1 VLGVQIGREKTLML
15 KTFLQAA
22 TGVAMTF
29 ATTAKAS
36 AGCVLFLCL
45 PIIPGSGGATDHA
58 PEIDPVQGVAAVT
71 VLVCVGLI
79 MREKF
84 RAKSVKA

>member
-1 VLGVQIGREKTLML
+1 ML

-22 TGVAMTF
+22 AGVAMTF

-36 AGCVLFLCL
+36 AGCILIICL
-45 PIIPGSGGATDHA
+45 PIIPGGETGGADHA
-58 PEIDPVQGVAAVT
+58 PEIDPVQGVAAVA

>member
-1 VLGVQIGREKTLML
+1 MM

-22 TGVAMTF
+22 AGVAMTF

-36 AGCVLFLCL
+36 AGCVLFLCM
-45 PIIPGSGGATDHA
+45 PIIPGGDTGTDHA
-58 PEIDPVQGVAAVT
+58 PEIDPVQGIAAVA